1 MRKKLLTFLV
11 AVFCLIPCLFLSAC
25 NDDSMS
31 ENKNPEPEFSAYTVT
46 FDYGDAINYFDSAI
60 EQTTVKSAEWITNLP
75 TIKEEYENSFKG
87 WYITGTDKKI
97 ENYDFVGGNVI
108 LEAKFEA
115 NENAPAGL
123 YQDGKLVKNWSTLK
137 EENSTAITNTE
148 IFGNGISSYFTGL
161 NGELVIDSS
170 IIVIGRSAFK
180 NCSGLIGITLSNSV
194 TTIGVGISDD
204 VFNGC
209 IGLTNITIPN
219 SVTSISLGAFSDCK
233 NLESIIVTDGNSV
246 YHSAGNCLIE
256 TVSKEL
262 IAGCKTSVIP
272 TDGSV
277 TSIGSDAF
285 SGCIG
290 LTDIT
295 IPSSVSS
302 IGVCA
307 FSGCIGLTDITVPN
321 SVTSMGYAAFL
332 DCSNLNNVSIME
344 GVTNIGPK
352 AFENCE
358 SLTNITIPSSVTS
371 IDYQVFAGCSG
382 LQSITVA
389 SGNSVYHSEENCL
402 IETSSKTLVAGCK
415 TSVIPTDGSVTS
427 IGEYAFDGCTSLTN
441 IIIPNSVTSIENTA
455 FYNCSGLESI
465 VVEVGNSVYH
475 SSGNC
480 LIETASKTLILG
492 CKTSVIPTDGSVT
505 SIASSA
511 FRGCTGLTN
520 ITIPG
525 NITSIGYS
533 TFSGCTGLTS
543 VTIEEGVTS
552 IGYSAFYGCTSL
564 TSIIIPNSVSG
575 IADYAFGDCSSLNN
589 ITIPSSVA
597 SIGEFAFSGCSNL
610 SSVTFENT
618 SGWFVATNSS
628 ATSGTDIDVA
638 DASINATNLTSTY
651 NNYYWKR
658 NG

>member
-1 MRKKLLTFLV
+1 
-11 AVFCLIPCLFLSAC
+11 
-25 NDDSMS
+25 
-31 ENKNPEPEFSAYTVT
+31 
-46 FDYGDAINYFDSAI
+46 
-60 EQTTVKSAEWITNLP
+60 
-75 TIKEEYENSFKG
+75 
-87 WYITGTDKKI
+87 
-97 ENYDFVGGNVI
+97 
-108 LEAKFEA
+108 
-115 NENAPAGL
+115 
-123 YQDGKLVKNWSTLK
+123 
-137 EENSTAITNTE
+137 
-148 IFGNGISSYFTGL
+148 
-161 NGELVIDSS
+161 
-170 IIVIGRSAFK
+170 
-180 NCSGLIGITLSNSV
+180 
-194 TTIGVGISDD
+194 
-204 VFNGC
+204 
-209 IGLTNITIPN
+209 
-219 SVTSISLGAFSDCK
+219 
-233 NLESIIVTDGNSV
+233 
-246 YHSAGNCLIE
+246 
-256 TVSKEL
+256 
-262 IAGCKTSVIP
+262 
-272 TDGSV
+272 
-277 TSIGSDAF
+277 
-285 SGCIG
+285 
-290 LTDIT
+290 
-295 IPSSVSS
+295 
-302 IGVCA
+302 
-307 FSGCIGLTDITVPN
+307 
-321 SVTSMGYAAFL
+321 
-332 DCSNLNNVSIME
+332 ME

-427 IGEYAFDGCTSLTN
+427 IGEYAFYGCTGLTNITIPSKISSIADHAFDGCTSLTN